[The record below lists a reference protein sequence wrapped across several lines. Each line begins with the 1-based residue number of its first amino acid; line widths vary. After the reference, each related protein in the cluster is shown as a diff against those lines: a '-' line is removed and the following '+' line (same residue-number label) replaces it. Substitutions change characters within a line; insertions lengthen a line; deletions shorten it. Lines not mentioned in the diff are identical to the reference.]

1 MGKFETFLD
10 AAERI
15 GFRTA
20 NITHKIAVS
29 GLAIGSL
36 YGFYTIVRDYR
47 SYFKLR
53 RDPDYSQYLTRRDQA
68 IRDLMRKQAK
78 SNAN

>member
-10 AAERI
+10 TVERI

-20 NITHKIAVS
+20 NVTHKVVVS
-29 GLAIGSL
+29 GLVIGTL

-53 RDPDYSQYLTRRDQA
+53 KDPNYSQYLTRRDQA
-68 IRDLMRKQAK
+68 IRDLMRKQAG